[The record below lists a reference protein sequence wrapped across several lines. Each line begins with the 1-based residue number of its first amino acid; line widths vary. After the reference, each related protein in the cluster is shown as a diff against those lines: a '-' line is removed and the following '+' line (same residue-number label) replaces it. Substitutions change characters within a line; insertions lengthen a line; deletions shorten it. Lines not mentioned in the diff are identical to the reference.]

1 MIEEVDL
8 LTGAD
13 AIAAFVGVKPRRIY
27 HLAETK
33 RLPVFRLGATLCARR
48 STLVKWIE
56 SMERDSFEMSRS
68 ASGPSSGSV
77 GSQRNA
83 AIK

>member
-1 MIEEVDL
+1 MTEELDL

-13 AIAAFVGVKPRRIY
+13 KIAAFIGVKPRRIY

-56 SMERDSFEMSRS
+56 DMERGSFGDPPTVRHGTSGSTPTR
-68 ASGPSSGSV
+68 ASGAV
-77 GSQRNA
+77 
-83 AIK
+83 K

>member
-1 MIEEVDL
+1 MVEEIDL

-13 AIAAFVGVKPRRIY
+13 AIASFIGVKSRRIY

-33 RLPVFRLGATLCARR
+33 RLPIFRMGATLCARR

-56 SMERDSFEMSRS
+56 EMERQ
-68 ASGPSSGSV
+68 AVQG
-77 GSQRNA
+77 
-83 AIK
+83 